1 MTPGA
6 AAGTALALSPHL
18 DDAVFSAGATLF
30 QLARAGWR
38 VVVATVFTR
47 SVPNPQGFAL
57 ACQLDKG
64 LAPDIDYMAL
74 RRDEDAAACTAVG
87 AEPRWLSFPEAPHR
101 GYESAPA
108 LFAGLHGDDVIIA
121 RITPTIEG
129 LIAELRPALVLAP
142 QAIGGHVDHEAV
154 VRALDRIQIGAPVL
168 WWRDYPYT
176 MRGDQPSQ
184 PFRGRFAEMR
194 EHVVQPTNLSRAA
207 KRDASLAY
215 RSQLGFQFGG
225 ADELRQRLADGDGG
239 ERFRS
244 TTTSID
250 LRLT

>member
-1 MTPGA
+1 MTAGA
-6 AAGTALALSPHL
+6 AARTALALSPHL

-74 RRDEDAAACTAVG
+74 RRDEDAAACITVG
-87 AEPRWLSFPEAPHR
+87 AEPRWLPFPEAPHR

-108 LFAGLHGDDVIIA
+108 LFAGLHGDDDIVMRIA
-121 RITPTIEG
+121 PAISA
-129 LIAELRPALVLAP
+129 LVVELRPALLLAP
-142 QAIGGHVDHEAV
+142 QAIGGHVDHQAL
-154 VRALDRIQIGAPVL
+154 VRALDRIEVGAPVL

-176 MRGDQPSQ
+176 VRGDRPLQ
-184 PFRGRFAEMR
+184 PFHGRFAEMQ
-194 EHVVQPTNLSRAA
+194 EHVLKPTDLSQAA
-207 KRDASLAY
+207 KLDASLAY

-225 ADELRQRLADGDGG
+225 ADELRQRLADGDGC

-244 TTTSID
+244 EVTDLD